1 MEETP
6 TDASQEGVQV
16 RTEDG
21 RVATVV
27 SKGAAGWYL
36 TRLDGVEGN
45 VQKNFFASG
54 GQDLPRLLASVPKA
68 KTDDSATS
76 SGVISNWEGAKS
88 ALNQPW
94 DTILPF
100 VRRPPADGDQL
111 LVRWANDDG
120 STREDGYYV
129 CVLRGGQLYGD
140 WEEPVPFNADDDDW
154 LFMNGEGAVTET
166 ITIGAIAAERGHPE
180 NTWGYA
186 GSTVVKSLVP
196 QPVAEWQ
203 PPSKGK
209 SAYAVRKVLV
219 KQEDGE
225 WTQVTLKKKV
235 FVKKVNKKLALQ
247 PHLMDF
253 AELDPWKEIGTDA
266 RDDGPWKK
274 GAATGETGGSLRP
287 LLEAVPVDAEELI
300 VFASENCV
308 TVGST
313 RASHEGRVAQGCC
326 LARCA
331 VANFRGN
338 LRIAFGGTTQAEAN
352 RAAGVMAIACA
363 LDHLKGKLDDS
374 PIFGRLSDELK
385 DAARKARAGEPW
397 MDQNLGRYL
406 VRVLSD
412 REKAALDQYLAKC
425 RRLGRTPRVGKTP
438 VAPSEKSWDDANKRE
453 GRGRHSLVRLSVEL
467 EH

>member
-45 VQKNFFASG
+45 VQKNFFASD

-225 WTQVTLKKKV
+225 WTQVTLKKK
-235 FVKKVNKKLALQ
+235 
-247 PHLMDF
+247 
-253 AELDPWKEIGTDA
+253 
-266 RDDGPWKK
+266 
-274 GAATGETGGSLRP
+274 SLRKKSQQ
-287 LLEAVPVDAEELI
+287 EA
-300 VFASENCV
+300 
-308 TVGST
+308 
-313 RASHEGRVAQGCC
+313 
-326 LARCA
+326 
-331 VANFRGN
+331 
-338 LRIAFGGTTQAEAN
+338 
-352 RAAGVMAIACA
+352 RAAAPPHG
-363 LDHLKGKLDDS
+363 L
-374 PIFGRLSDELK
+374 RR
-385 DAARKARAGEPW
+385 ARSLERDRNRRARRRPLEEGS
-397 MDQNLGRYL
+397 R
-406 VRVLSD
+406 D
-412 REKAALDQYLAKC
+412 RRNWRQPP
-425 RRLGRTPRVGKTP
+425 T
-438 VAPSEKSWDDANKRE
+438 VA
-453 GRGRHSLVRLSVEL
+453 RGRPGGRRGADRVCFRKLCHCGVDEGLS
-467 EH
+467 